1 MTLLALLAAMV
12 PAGVAIHPQSPG
24 VAVRNEPLQGL
35 PLCVWNDSSLFTT
48 LKSAM
53 QERGDKVFRF
63 PNGSYSDIY
72 HWNGAGSFTTD
83 SVWVA
88 KDSVYKQGWTGESIH
103 RGQTNGT
110 SASAIT
116 DGKLDSYWWSN
127 PDHPGASGWF
137 SLDLSSAKSVDS
149 IVLWLGGVRPDSI
162 QILRWAGEN
171 AIWPPPH
178 AQMDGAAWT
187 EVARL
192 PASDVVGFKLGA
204 AASVRYLGVRPIGVL
219 ANGWQVREMKVFK
232 AGRASTTNVANGST
246 QTKVYAAS
254 AHPAC
259 RSTKFVPNWDFDT
272 YMKWIRNYPG
282 AIPLICVNYGT
293 GTPEEAAAWIHYANK
308 VKGYG
313 IKRWQVGNESSGE
326 WEEGGTVTARQYAER
341 FVKFARAM
349 RAEDPTIEIEG
360 PVLAGTDFTTQA
372 SGDFDGR
379 SWMQGFLAYVDSVEK
394 VAGIRLVDGI
404 DFHNYPY
411 WFTSAPSA
419 AAMFNACD
427 KSGAQYDS
435 LSALMGRTI
444 ADPLSRQIL
453 MTEFNTST
461 VSSSLEMEAAGG
473 TAAGLQFAHFI
484 QRFGDRGLTNTWELY
499 TGIQKGPDGTFGSL
513 SVMTSPTRGTW
524 SSLNY
529 PPNAS
534 FWTTRTIVRQWLD
547 ETGGDTIVPVDQVAG
562 ARLFAVRNKGRV
574 SVLAFNMTEDSVALT
589 LDATMFPNGGDILS
603 WGTGEYLWTGTD
615 ADARAI
621 PDNGPSS
628 KQFAAGWTGASKI
641 PPFGML
647 VVRGAGRARQ
657 PIRTAHWLLNGTA
670 LTVEDTLVVSGWSSG
685 EGSAL
690 KSGTWAAGAASGV
703 LVATDGAW
711 DGPCESWIAKIPAS
725 EIGTG
730 VANLKVSIAGAGGD
744 VASDSQSIKVTGA
757 RRPVFLIAD
766 FENKKASTAYGAQFN
781 TWSVDNGKVSAKIV
795 AGAVGGWCLKDSIDL
810 TQPEDLGY
818 ATVFNTS
825 VKMPENIHQLD
836 SAHKLIGIAFDLRT
850 SHSSASGAFGFSY
863 NLSSVKDYDN
873 FAVVLPNTNGA
884 WIRDTVLFVEAKQGG
899 WGAAVPFELD
909 SLATIEFDGR
919 GEGTVEISLD
929 NIVFLGTEGDPIN
942 VGVRKA
948 ASRGPLALSGRK
960 LSITRA
966 GRWSLRLV
974 APNGRVNRSWTG
986 VGAASISL
994 GRANGAQWAI
1004 LESEGVRQILAL
1016 PVVQ

>member
-12 PAGVAIHPQSPG
+12 PAGVTIHPQNPG

-53 QERGDKVFRF
+53 RERGDKVFRF

-72 HWNGAGSFTTD
+72 HWNGVGKFTTD
-83 SVWVA
+83 SVWFA
-88 KDSVYKQGWTGESIH
+88 DDSAYKPGWTAESIH

-116 DGKLDSYWWSN
+116 DGNLNSFWWSN

-137 SLDLSSAKSVDS
+137 SLDLSAAKSVDS
-149 IVLWLGGVRPDSI
+149 IALWLGNVRPDSV

-171 AIWPPPH
+171 SIWPLPH
-178 AQMDGAAWT
+178 VQMNGSFWT

-192 PASDVVGFKLGA
+192 PASDVVGFKLGEA
-204 AASVRYLGVRPIGVL
+204 TPVRHLGVRPIGVL
-219 ANGWQVREMKVFK
+219 ANGWQVREMKVFG
-232 AGRASTTNVANGST
+232 AGVALTTNIANGTT

-254 AHPAC
+254 AHPAN

-272 YMKWIRNYPG
+272 YMKWIRDYPG

-349 RAEDPTIEIEG
+349 RAVDPTIEIEG

-379 SWMQGFLAYVDSVEK
+379 SWMQGFLAYVDSVENA
-394 VAGIRLVDGI
+394 AGIRLVDGI

-411 WFTSAPSA
+411 WFTSGPSA
-419 AAMFNACD
+419 TAMFKACD
-427 KSGAQYDS
+427 KSGEQYDS

-444 ADPLSRQIL
+444 ADPRSRQIL

-473 TAAGLQFAHFI
+473 SATGLQFAHFI

-513 SVMTSPTRGTW
+513 SVMTEPTRGTW

-534 FWTTRTIVRQWLD
+534 FWSTRIIMRQWLD
-547 ETGGDTIVPVDQVAG
+547 EAGGDTIVPVDQVSG

-574 SVLAFNMTEDSVALT
+574 SVLAFNMTEDSLALA
-589 LDATMFPNGGDILS
+589 LDATLFPSGGDILS

-615 ADARAI
+615 AAARAI
-621 PDNGPSS
+621 PNNGPSS
-628 KQFAAGWTGASKI
+628 RPLGSGWTGSTKI
-641 PPFGML
+641 PPYGML
-647 VVRGAGRARQ
+647 VVRGAGRAKQATR
-657 PIRTAHWLLNGTA
+657 IAHWLA
-670 LTVEDTLVVSGWSSG
+670 SSKKLTVADTLVVSGWTTG
-685 EGSAL
+685 EGT
-690 KSGTWAAGAASGV
+690 KIVGGTVSMGSVNAK
-703 LVATDGAW
+703 LVPTDGAW
-711 DGPCESWIAKIPAS
+711 DGPCESWTARIAGADV
-725 EIGTG
+725 GTG
-730 VANLKVSIAGAGGD
+730 SMLLKVSLTNDLGEVATDSTRVD
-744 VASDSQSIKVTGA
+744 VSGTL
-757 RRPVFLIAD
+757 RPVHLIAN
-766 FENKKASTAYGAQFN
+766 FENKKLTTAAGSPWYTYSADK
-781 TWSVDNGKVSAKIV
+781 SEVSAEIV
-795 AGAVGGWCLKDSIDL
+795 AAPLGGYCMKDTVEL
-810 TQPEDLGY
+810 TQPTTLNYTNFG
-818 ATVFNTS
+818 TS
-825 VKMPENIHQLD
+825 FSGLVGVPKLD
-836 SAHKLIGIAFDLRT
+836 SAFGLMGMMFDIATR
-850 SHSSASGAFGFSY
+850 HSSPSGVFSMSV

-873 FAVVLPNTNGA
+873 YSIAVPNTEGA
-884 WIRDTVLFVEAKQGG
+884 WIRDTVLFSSLKQGG
-899 WGAAVPFELD
+899 WGKKVPFMVD
-909 SLATIEFDGR
+909 SIEGMGFAGNV
-919 GEGTVEISLD
+919 EGAISISLD
-929 NIVFLGTEGDPIN
+929 NIYFLGSQGEPIN
-942 VGVRKA
+942 VGVRRSS
-948 ASRGPLALSGRK
+948 SRGPLELSGRK
-960 LSITRA
+960 LSILQT
-966 GRWSLRLV
+966 GKWSLRLV

-986 VGAASISL
+986 VGTATLSL
-994 GRANGAQWAI
+994 GRTNGAQWAI
-1004 LESEGVRQILAL
+1004 LETEGVRQILAL